1 MWWLHIKFT
10 LAVLLLTLILVL
22 MYPLA
27 KITKRYNPA
36 SFDELKEA
44 YSGLRND
51 VYFR

>member
-10 LAVLLLTLILVL
+10 LAVVLFTVVLVL

-27 KITKRYNPA
+27 KITKRYNPVT
-36 SFDELKEA
+36 FKELKDS
-44 YSGLRND
+44 YVSLRDD